1 MPLNGQ
7 TVDLNSDMGE
17 GFGDYRLG
25 DDAAILKIVTSANIA
40 CGFHAGDP
48 EIMANT
54 FAEAKKLGVTTGA
67 HPGYP
72 DRWGFGRRDMS
83 FSPEEIERL
92 VAYQIGAAMALS
104 TYAGNPIK
112 YVKCHGA
119 MGHQTYHSEAVA
131 TAVCRAVK
139 AVDPSLIMLSIANG
153 QQDRIAR
160 EMGLES
166 KAEIYADRGYDETGF
181 LISRKLPGALLKD
194 PVQAAERILRMMDKG
209 GVETTSGKYLSTP
222 IDSICVH
229 SDTPGAI
236 EMAASVRQLLEKA
249 GVTVKAF
256 A

>member
-1 MPLNGQ
+1 MSK

-17 GFGDYRLG
+17 GFGAYRMG
-25 DDAAILKIVTSANIA
+25 DDQAILKIVTSANIA

-48 EIMANT
+48 EIMART
-54 FAEAKKLGVTTGA
+54 FADAKAQNVCVGA

-72 DRWGFGRRDMS
+72 DLWGFGRRDMA
-83 FSPEEIERL
+83 FSPEQIERL
-92 VAYQIGAAMALS
+92 VAYQVGAAMALS

-139 AVDPSLIMLSIANG
+139 AVDPRLILLSIANG
-153 QQDRIAR
+153 QQDRVAR
-160 EMGLES
+160 DMGLVS

-181 LISRKLPGALLKD
+181 LIARSLPGALLKD
-194 PVQAAERILRMMDKG
+194 PQQAADRILRMLAAG
-209 GVETTSGKYLSTP
+209 GVETSEGKTVATP

-236 EMAASVRQLLEKA
+236 EMAARVRTLLEGA
-249 GVTVKAF
+249 GVTVQAF

>member
-1 MPLNGQ
+1 MSK

-17 GFGDYRLG
+17 GFGAYRLG
-25 DDAAILKIVTSANIA
+25 DDQAILKIVTSANIA

-48 EIMANT
+48 EIMAST
-54 FAEAKKLGVTTGA
+54 FADAKAQNVCVGA

-72 DRWGFGRRDMS
+72 DLWGFGRRDMA
-83 FSPEEIERL
+83 FSPAQIERL
-92 VAYQIGAAMALS
+92 VAYQVGAAMALS

-131 TAVCRAVK
+131 SAVCRAVK
-139 AVDPSLIMLSIANG
+139 AVDPSLILLSIANG
-153 QQDRIAR
+153 QQDRVAR
-160 EMGLES
+160 DMGLVS

-181 LISRKLPGALLKD
+181 LIARSLPGALLKD
-194 PVQAAERILRMMDKG
+194 PQQAADRILRMLAAG
-209 GVETTSGKYLSTP
+209 GVETSEGKTVATP

-236 EMAASVRQLLEKA
+236 EMAARVRALLEGA
-249 GVTVKAF
+249 GVTVQAF